1 MTYQDVLAHVRA
13 QGASL
18 QVTADSRTVR
28 PGDVFVAI
36 SGTESD
42 GARYIADALQAG
54 ATYVVCSGV
63 AKLNLNH
70 SLEGQMTR
78 RCVMHESPRTALW
91 QLASACHGTE
101 DIWQKMH
108 VIGITGTNG
117 KTTSS
122 YLLEHLFSH
131 AGHKVG
137 VMGTVSYRWP
147 GYEEEAALTTP
158 DSVTVHR
165 ILKAMYDAHVTV
177 VIMEV
182 SSHALEQERVGGVH
196 FSGGIFCNL
205 TQDHLDYHK
214 NMDTYFAAKATLFT
228 QYPLAEKAMAINV
241 DDTWGV
247 KLVEGLQQKTLLH
260 EKSYSFALKNEAY
273 AAQIANAS
281 AETKPATQHV
291 QGEIC
296 AMSTK
301 GLHLKMT
308 LHTPNTA
315 RAHTEK
321 KHPLTT
327 TWELHSP
334 LVGAFNASNLLAV
347 QSLALGMGLSV
358 EDLQYLSSF
367 GGVCGRLERV
377 ENAQDVAVFVDY
389 AHTPDA
395 LTNVLQALKGAG
407 FTKIITV
414 FGCGGNRD
422 RTKRPLMGAAVAEL
436 SQVAMLTSDNP
447 RFEEPEA
454 ILQDVLPG
462 LQGKDDLEIVVEV
475 DRRKATEKA
484 LEILLASDTKAAVL
498 IAGKGHED
506 YQIIQGVKHPYSD
519 QATVR
524 EFLSCKQV

>member
-1 MTYQDVLAHVRA
+1 M
-13 QGASL
+13 
-18 QVTADSRTVR
+18 
-28 PGDVFVAI
+28 
-36 SGTESD
+36 
-42 GARYIADALQAG
+42 
-54 ATYVVCSGV
+54 VCSAV

-70 SLEGQMTR
+70 SLEGQMTH

-91 QLASACHGTE
+91 QLASACYGTE
-101 DIWQKMH
+101 NIWQDMR
-108 VIGITGTNG
+108 VVGITGTNG

-122 YLLEHLFSH
+122 YLLEHLFTH
-131 AGHKVG
+131 AGYKVG
-137 VMGTVSYRWP
+137 VMGTVNYRWP
-147 GYEEEAALTTP
+147 GHEEAASLTTP

-165 ILKAMYDAHVTV
+165 ILKAMYDAKVQV

-182 SSHALEQERVGGVH
+182 SSHALEQERVGGID
-196 FSGGIFCNL
+196 FSGAIFCNL
-205 TQDHLDYHK
+205 TQDHLDYHQ
-214 NMDTYFAAKATLFT
+214 NMATYFDAKAKLFT
-228 QYPLAEKAMAINV
+228 HYPLADKALAINV
-241 DDTWGV
+241 DDVWGAQ
-247 KLVEGLQQKTLLH
+247 LVQELQQARTKL
-260 EKSYSFALKNEAY
+260 EGYSFGLKDEA
-273 AAQIANAS
+273 N
-281 AETKPATQHV
+281 PVRATQHV

-301 GLHLKMT
+301 GLQLKMT
-308 LHTPNTA
+308 LQDA
-315 RAHTEK
+315 L
-321 KHPLTT
+321 HPAAEQK
-327 TWELHSP
+327 TWTLHSP

-358 EDLQYLSSF
+358 EDLHYLSSF

-377 ENAQDVAVFVDY
+377 DNAQDVAVFVDY

-395 LTNVLQALKGAG
+395 LTNVLQALQGAG

-436 SQVAMLTSDNP
+436 TQVAMLTSDNP

-462 LQGKDDLEIVVEV
+462 LQNKPGLEIYVEV
-475 DRRKATEKA
+475 DRRVATEKA
-484 LEILLASDTKAAVL
+484 LDLLLASDAKAAVL

-519 QATVR
+519 QLTVQ
-524 EFLSCKQV
+524 EILSCKQV